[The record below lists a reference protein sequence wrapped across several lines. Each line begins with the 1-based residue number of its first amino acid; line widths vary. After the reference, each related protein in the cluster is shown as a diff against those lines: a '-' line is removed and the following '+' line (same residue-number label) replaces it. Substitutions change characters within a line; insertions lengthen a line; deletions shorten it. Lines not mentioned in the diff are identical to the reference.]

1 MLAASMP
8 LCCLFVPSLSPSR
21 PLQMPRDVRPPPTM
35 DVASP
40 AIERRPLFSFEG
52 ASGEQALDA
61 FERIDDVI
69 MGGVSSSRLVIADDA
84 SGGAFFEGRLREQGG
99 GFCGQRM
106 KLLSKP
112 LDLSSASGL
121 YLELDASEADPSSR
135 VFKVAM
141 RTRQDR
147 GEVVYQSA
155 FKPSSGRELVCL
167 PFETF
172 RLVRGPRLVPGVPPL
187 DASQANETYQ
197 ISLVISKF
205 EVSESGAPLLGF
217 REGPF
222 RLRLYEL
229 GAFVPVESVGG
240 QEVVAGGKVEA
251 AAEAGEPAA
260 SAAPTAPTAASAV
273 PAKLPPPLTEA
284 QQAAATPPLLRL
296 LRPLL
301 GALFGEKA
309 RRRRA
314 ATLLLEARGTGAAR
328 RVRLAWAW
336 RAAGRRGALG
346 AAAVTAAVLAR
357 DVALAAL
364 SVPVRLLFRVLV
376 LASRALK
383 AVRQRLPRRE
393 AQGASA

>member
-1 MLAASMP
+1 
-8 LCCLFVPSLSPSR
+8 
-21 PLQMPRDVRPPPTM
+21 M

-84 SGGAFFEGRLREQGG
+84 SGGASFEGRLREQGG